1 MIKKNT
7 VFYASMTA
15 ALLVDVAL
23 FLANAWIIQ
32 WLISLTGGHVTFGVA
47 CLVNLGIK
55 VLWNAH
61 SKNKK

>member
-1 MIKKNT
+1 MTKT
-7 VFYASMTA
+7 PFFYFTMSV

-47 CLVNLGIK
+47 CLVNLVVK
-55 VLWNAH
+55 VLWSLH
-61 SKNKK
+61 TKSKK